1 MKAVQGAGCQ
11 IQNVSVVD
19 VVEGCTYPEMTV
31 TVSGE
36 IIETVTPTEEA
47 APAGE
52 FEQIDG
58 SGLYLIPGL
67 VDAHVHYFDPET
79 FGPLLLQHG
88 IVLVRDMG
96 SPTEQA
102 LALREALNQGS
113 LMGPEMITTGW
124 ILDGHPPQ
132 IPPISQVCA
141 TPQEGRDQVRR
152 QVQAGVDQIKVYSDL
167 EREVYRAI
175 LDEAQLQGIAAVGHV
190 PEAVYIDEAAE
201 AGQRSSEHLFGF
213 EKLVGRLAGE
223 DIPIHKAGMGAY
235 APSWLRLPE
244 IKRETLQKALQ
255 PVRTSGMHICPT
267 VVVMRS
273 RSRAAEIFAGTYPGL
288 DLVSPIIRSIWNMF
302 LSPDA
307 TDIPLTGQIWP
318 QMQAFVHELYLAG
331 IPLMVGTDLS
341 IPGIIPG
348 VSLHEEMQLWQ
359 DAGIPPVEI
368 LRSATI
374 VPARF
379 FGLDTSLGSLE
390 TGKKASMVL
399 VRSDPLQ
406 DIHNAAE
413 IAGVFLRGRQV
424 MPVPG

>member
-1 MKAVQGAGCQ
+1 
-11 IQNVSVVD
+11 
-19 VVEGCTYPEMTV
+19 
-31 TVSGE
+31 
-36 IIETVTPTEEA
+36 
-47 APAGE
+47 
-52 FEQIDG
+52 
-58 SGLYLIPGL
+58 
-67 VDAHVHYFDPET
+67 
-79 FGPLLLQHG
+79 
-88 IVLVRDMG
+88 
-96 SPTEQA
+96 
-102 LALREALNQGS
+102 
-113 LMGPEMITTGW
+113 
-124 ILDGHPPQ
+124 
-132 IPPISQVCA
+132 
-141 TPQEGRDQVRR
+141 
-152 QVQAGVDQIKVYSDL
+152 
-167 EREVYRAI
+167 
-175 LDEAQLQGIAAVGHV
+175 
-190 PEAVYIDEAAE
+190 
-201 AGQRSSEHLFGF
+201 
-213 EKLVGRLAGE
+213 
-223 DIPIHKAGMGAY
+223 MGAY